1 MSNTF
6 KFTNKE
12 CTSVHVSG
20 DINATV
26 PKGHR
31 FWVQYGI
38 KDAIEA
44 GEVQFITETEVVNP
58 FPEVNEEFL
67 TEGESVVE
75 LFEGEENGV
84 QVKYNKS
91 VVTMELKALED
102 VLAIRLE
109 ELKELRKN
117 ARELGFTYKGYTII
131 ADRDAQNDLTGIITG
146 YLTGTTATDAVTPYK
161 VGANEYMMLN
171 GQAEV
176 LAFGQAF
183 NTFTQ
188 VECFGKEA
196 AVAAQLA
203 LVETVEELIAVDLT
217 ELFLPDHTTDMYV
230 DTSEVTSEVTE

>member
-12 CTSVHVSG
+12 CTSVQVTG

-31 FWVQYGI
+31 FWNEYGI
-38 KDAIEA
+38 SDAIEA
-44 GEVQFITETEVVNP
+44 GEVQFITESEIVND
-58 FPEVNEEFL
+58 FSEIDAKFL
-67 TEGESVVE
+67 QEGTPVVE

-91 VVTMELKALED
+91 VVTMELKPIED

-109 ELKELRKN
+109 DLKALRKE
-117 ARELGFTYKGYTII
+117 ARTIGFTYNGHNII

-171 GQAEV
+171 GQDEV
-176 LAFGQAF
+176 LAFGQVF

-196 AVAAQLA
+196 AVAAQLS
-203 LVETVEELIAVDLT
+203 LIETVEELIAVDLT
-217 ELFLPDHTTDMYV
+217 ELFLPDHVTDMYV
-230 DTSEVTSEVTE
+230 SA